1 MKNKEEPMEQP
12 IQQPV
17 YTFPPK
23 APQPVFA
30 TGKGELAFAL
40 WTFVFALCAV
50 NGLFYGGGA
59 LLFGL
64 SLLALLGGTAF
75 YLRRRGHRF
84 GWYENTLLV
93 LCGALAAGFFI
104 SSDSYMPAL
113 AFLILLTVP
122 ALAFC
127 IAAGQSRRSPAGV
140 LSLLDSPRATFAL
153 GIGNL
158 GSTARG
164 FREAFRRSGRIGRT
178 TSAIGIGLLISL
190 PVLAVMIA
198 ELVSADAAFEG
209 LLDLLP
215 EFELDE
221 SITTA
226 VLGFA
231 LTVVLYARGVALHR
245 MPKSD
250 TPAKAPRSFNALTI
264 NTILFAVCGLYLVYL
279 ASQLAYVVGGF
290 SGILPEDFTLAEYAR
305 RGFFEMSRLCALNLT
320 IMALGVGLT
329 RKEGRSP
336 LLTRILALFIG
347 LMTLFFV
354 AAASAKMIMYIRS
367 YGLTWSRV
375 TTEVF
380 MLWLAVTTV
389 LVSVWL
395 FKASL
400 PYMKLSMVVGLA
412 LCAALF
418 LADVDAQVARYNV
431 RAYQSGKLET
441 VDVSYLEELSVGA
454 VPYLEELTQDADEEV
469 AKKALSALEDY
480 DEWRIPYGSDSDW
493 RHWNLS
499 TSRSAEI
506 LEKYQEAA
514 EAN

>member
-1 MKNKEEPMEQP
+1 MEQP
-12 IQQPV
+12 IQRPV
-17 YTFPPK
+17 YAFPPR

-40 WTFVFALCAV
+40 WTFVFSLCAV

-64 SLLALLGGTAF
+64 SLIALLGGTAF
-75 YLRRRGHRF
+75 YLRRQGHRF
-84 GWYENTLLV
+84 GWYESALLV
-93 LCGALAAGFFI
+93 LCGALAAGYFI
-104 SSDSYMPAL
+104 SSDSYMSAL
-113 AFLILLTVP
+113 AFLILLVAP

-127 IAAGQSRRSPAGV
+127 IAAGQNRRSPAGV
-140 LSLLDSPRATFAL
+140 LSLLDSPRATYAL

-164 FREAFRRSGRIGRT
+164 FKEAFRRSGRIGRT
-178 TSAIGIGLLISL
+178 TSAIAIGLLISL

-221 SITTA
+221 TITTT
-226 VLGFA
+226 VLGFT
-231 LTVVLYARGVALHR
+231 LMVVLYARGVALHR
-245 MPKSD
+245 SPKSD
-250 TPAKAPRSFNALTI
+250 TPAKAFGGFNTLTI
-264 NTILFAVCGLYLVYL
+264 NTILIAVCGLYLVYL

-290 SGILPEDFTLAEYAR
+290 SGIQPADFTLAEYAR

-320 IMALGVGLT
+320 IMSLGVGLT
-329 RKEGRSP
+329 RKDGKSP
-336 LLTRILALFIG
+336 LLTRMLALFIG

-367 YGLTWSRV
+367 YGLTWNRV
-375 TTEVF
+375 TTEAF

-389 LVSVWL
+389 LVSIWL
-395 FKASL
+395 FKATL

-412 LCAALF
+412 LCAGLF
-418 LADVDAQVARYNV
+418 LSNVDARVAQYNV

-441 VDVSYLEELSVGA
+441 VDISYLDDLSAGVI
-454 VPYLEELTQDADEEV
+454 PYLEELTQDADEDV
-469 AKKALSALEDY
+469 AQQARAALEDY
-480 DEWRIPYGSDSDW
+480 AGWRKAYWSDIDW
-493 RHWNLS
+493 RSWNLT
-499 TSRSAEI
+499 TSRAAEI
-506 LEKYQEAA
+506 LEKYIPQEEA
-514 EAN
+514 EVN

>member
-1 MKNKEEPMEQP
+1 MEQP
-12 IQQPV
+12 IQQPA
-17 YTFPPK
+17 YPFPPK
-23 APQPVFA
+23 PPRIVFP

-40 WTFVFALCAV
+40 WTFVFSLGAI
-50 NGLFYGGGA
+50 NGVFFCHA
-59 LLFGL
+59 NLLFGL
-64 SLLALLGGTAF
+64 SMLALLAGSAF

-84 GWYENTLLV
+84 GWYESTLLV
-93 LCGALAAGFFI
+93 LCGALAAGFFL
-104 SSDSYMPAL
+104 SSDSYMGDL
-113 AFLILLTVP
+113 AFLILLAVP
-122 ALAFC
+122 ALVFC
-127 IAAGQSRRSPAGV
+127 IAAGQNRRSPAGV
-140 LSLLDSPRATFAL
+140 LSLLDSPRATYAL

-164 FREAFRRSGRIGRT
+164 FREAFRSSGRIGRT
-178 TSAIGIGLLISL
+178 TSAIAVGLLISL

-215 EFELDE
+215 EFDPDE

-231 LTVVLYARGVALHR
+231 LAVVLYARGVALHC
-245 MPKSD
+245 MPKPSA
-250 TPAKAPRSFNALTI
+250 PARAPKCFNALTI

-305 RGFFEMSRLCALNLT
+305 RGFFEMSRLCSLNLT

-329 RKEGRSP
+329 RREGRSP
-336 LLTRILALFIG
+336 LLTRMLALFIG
-347 LMTLFFV
+347 LMTLFLV
-354 AAASAKMIMYIRS
+354 AAASAKMVMYIRS

-389 LVSVWL
+389 LVSIWL

-400 PYMKLSMVVGLA
+400 PYMKWSMVLGLA
-412 LCAALF
+412 LCAVLF
-418 LADVDAQVARYNV
+418 LGNVDARVAQYNV

-441 VDVSYLEELSVGA
+441 VDVEYLRELSEGA
-454 VPYLEELTQDADEEV
+454 IPYLEELTRDADEKV
-469 AKKALSALEDY
+469 AKDAVNTLRYYY
-480 DEWRIPYGSDSDW
+480 DLDDTDW
-493 RHWNLS
+493 RYWNL
-499 TSRSAEI
+499 TTARAAKI
-506 LEKYQEAA
+506 LEQYQPQEAA
-514 EAN
+514 ETN

>member
-1 MKNKEEPMEQP
+1 MEQP

-17 YTFPPK
+17 YAFPPK

-40 WTFVFALCAV
+40 WTFVFSLCAV

-84 GWYENTLLV
+84 GWYETAIV
-93 LCGALAAGFFI
+93 ILCGLMCLGFFL
-104 SSDSYMPAL
+104 SGAGSMPGI
-113 AFLILLTVP
+113 AFLILLAAP
-122 ALAFC
+122 PLAFC
-127 IAAGQSRRSPAGV
+127 IAAGQNRRSPAGV
-140 LSLLDSPRATFAL
+140 LSLLDSGRATYAL
-153 GIGNL
+153 GLGNL
-158 GSTARG
+158 GATGRG
-164 FREAFRRSGRIGRT
+164 FREAFRSTGRIGRT
-178 TSAIGIGLLISL
+178 TSAVGVGLLISV
-190 PVLAVMIA
+190 PVLAIMVG

-215 EFELDE
+215 DFEMDE
-221 SITTA
+221 SITTIIC
-226 VLGFA
+226 GFA
-231 LTVVLYARGVALHR
+231 LAVALYARGVALHCA
-245 MPKSD
+245 PKCAAH
-250 TPAKAPRSFNALTI
+250 AKAPACLNALTV
-264 NTILFAVCGLYLVYL
+264 NTILFAVSGLYLVYL

-329 RKEGRSP
+329 RKDGRSP
-336 LLTRILALFIG
+336 LLTRMLALFIG

-367 YGLTWSRV
+367 YGLTRNRV

-380 MLWLAVTTV
+380 MLWLAITTM

-395 FKASL
+395 FCETL
-400 PYMKLSMVVGLA
+400 PYMKWSMVLGLS
-412 LCAALF
+412 LCAVLF
-418 LADVDAQVARYNV
+418 LGDADARVAQYNV

-441 VDVSYLEELSVGA
+441 VDVEYLRSLSDGA
-454 VPYLEELTQDADEEV
+454 IPYLEELTRDADEKV
-469 AKKALSALEDY
+469 AKDAVNTLRYYYSMEDA
-480 DEWRIPYGSDSDW
+480 DW
-493 RHWNLS
+493 RHWNLAS
-499 TSRSAEI
+499 VRAAEI
-506 LEKYQEAA
+506 LEQYQGKPTQPMA
-514 EAN
+514 EEIK

>member
-17 YTFPPK
+17 YAFPPK
-23 APQPVFA
+23 APKPIFPV
-30 TGKGELAFAL
+30 GKGELAFAL
-40 WTFVFALCAV
+40 WIFVFSLAAM
-50 NGLFYGGGA
+50 NGMFFGWSH

-64 SLLALLGGTAF
+64 SLLALLGGSAF

-84 GWYENTLLV
+84 GWYESTLLV
-93 LCGALAAGFFI
+93 LCGLMCVGFFTSGDTGMAGF
-104 SSDSYMPAL
+104 AT
-113 AFLILLTVP
+113 LILMVVP
-122 ALAFC
+122 SLAYC
-127 IAAGQSRRSPAGV
+127 IAAGQNRRSPAGV
-140 LSLLDSPRATFAL
+140 LSLLDAPRATYMVGL
-153 GIGNL
+153 GNIGA
-158 GSTARG
+158 SSRG
-164 FREAFRRSGRIGRT
+164 VREAFRSSGRIGRT

-215 EFELDE
+215 EFELAE
-221 SITTA
+221 SICTAILGTVLA
-226 VLGFA
+226 VL
-231 LTVVLYARGVALHR
+231 LYYRGVGLHHA
-245 MPKSD
+245 PKST
-250 TPAKAPRSFNALTI
+250 TPAREPKGFNVLTI

-329 RKEGRSP
+329 RKNGKSP
-336 LLTRILALFIG
+336 LLTRLLALFIG

-354 AAASAKMIMYIRS
+354 AAASAKMIMYIGS
-367 YGLTWSRV
+367 YGLTWKRV

-389 LVSVWL
+389 LVSIWL
-395 FKASL
+395 FRESL

-412 LCAALF
+412 LCALLF
-418 LADVDAQVARYNV
+418 LGDVNARVAQYNV

-441 VDVSYLEELSVGA
+441 VDVQHLSRLDEGV
-454 VPYLEELTQDADEEV
+454 VPYLEELTADQDEAI
-469 AKKALSALEDY
+469 AKAAVKALENYDY
-480 DEWRIPYGSDSDW
+480 VKAEDW
-493 RHWNLS
+493 RSWNLT
-499 TSRSAEI
+499 TSRAAQI
-506 LEKYQEAA
+506 LEKYQPKEAA
-514 EAN
+514 E